1 MTEVLVVL
9 AALAAFGACA
19 LMTTVGLIRWRL
31 RRRNRVDPAQPSAAP
46 LRWLASPSEPARLHR
61 RLRTIAH
68 VGIVNPEIDEH
79 ATAEIVTVASR
90 LDHRVV
96 LAAVGPS
103 GARRTQ
109 IRQLRVE
116 VGELEHVTG
125 RLTRPLTGPSDH
137 AEIDTLA
144 LLAAAR
150 EEIEQ
155 LDRTGHPTDPATPTS
170 RPHGIEQ
177 RGEPG

>member
-1 MTEVLVVL
+1 MVL

-46 LRWLASPSEPARLHR
+46 LRWLASPTEPARLHR

-90 LDHRVV
+90 LDHRRRAGRGRAQSEP
-96 LAAVGPS
+96 AAPRS
-103 GARRTQ
+103 GSCGSRSASSSTS
-109 IRQLRVE
+109 
-116 VGELEHVTG
+116 
-125 RLTRPLTGPSDH
+125 P
-137 AEIDTLA
+137 
-144 LLAAAR
+144 AA
-150 EEIEQ
+150 
-155 LDRTGHPTDPATPTS
+155 
-170 RPHGIEQ
+170 
-177 RGEPG
+177 

>member
-1 MTEVLVVL
+1 MVL

-31 RRRNRVDPAQPSAAP
+31 RRRNRVDPARPSAAP
-46 LRWLASPSEPARLHR
+46 LRWLASPTEPARLHR

-68 VGIVNPEIDEH
+68 VGIVNPEIDDH

-90 LDHRVV
+90 LDHQVV

-103 GARRTQ
+103 AERRTR

-116 VGELEHVTG
+116 VNELEHVTG
-125 RLTRPLTGPSDH
+125 RLTRPLTGPPGH
-137 AEIDTLA
+137 RELDTLA

-150 EEIEQ
+150 EEVEQ
-155 LDRTGHPTDPATPTS
+155 LDRAGHPT
-170 RPHGIEQ
+170 
-177 RGEPG
+177 